1 MVALILISCGQKS
14 KDNPTENSSMMS
26 QDKNQIII
34 DGKLAKN
41 IDSLLLEEMN
51 LGFSGTVSV
60 IVNGKNILQNGYGW
74 TDSLKTTAIT
84 PLTGF
89 YLASTTKGLTGVTT
103 LIAQQNGG
111 IKTTDPLS
119 KIDSETS
126 EEFANITI
134 RQMLTH
140 TSGLSDEYETFGAT
154 QRDENIQLIYK
165 TPLGE
170 EGDFNYTGAGYW
182 LTAALIEKT
191 AKIPYEEYVKDN
203 IFRTAGMTNSNFW
216 FELDED
222 DQKKYAQK
230 LEKFP
235 PNEIPPNWG
244 FRASSGVITNIIDL
258 QRYFTALISG
268 KLLNDGSLEEL
279 FGPHVTLGSGI
290 GIGYGWFTT
299 KTSRETTEIW
309 SRGGEGF
316 GHNSAIRWFREENAI
331 ILILT
336 NCGQIEGKDY
346 EANKTVS
353 DKIEKLMFEKAHNTE

>member
-1 MVALILISCGQKS
+1 MMALFLISCSQKT
-14 KDNPTENSSMMS
+14 KDNSTENSSMMS
-26 QDKNQIII
+26 QDENQIII
-34 DGKLAKN
+34 DGNLAKN
-41 IDSLLLEEMN
+41 IDSLLREEMN

-89 YLASTTKGLTGVTT
+89 YLASTTKGLTGVAT
-103 LIAQQNGG
+103 LIAQQNGV

-165 TPLGE
+165 TPLGK

-191 AKIPYEEYVKDN
+191 AEIPYEEYVKDN
-203 IFRTAGMTNSNFW
+203 IFRTAKMTNSDFW

-222 DQKKYAQK
+222 NKKKYAQK
-230 LEKFP
+230 LKKFP
-235 PNEIPPNWG
+235 PNEVPPNWG

-268 KLLNDGSLEEL
+268 KLLNDESLEEL
-279 FGPHVTLGSGI
+279 FGAHLTLGSGI

-299 KTSRETTEIW
+299 KTSRKTTEIW

-316 GHNSAIRWFREENAI
+316 GHNSAIRWFREENVI

-336 NCGQIEGKDY
+336 NCGQIEGEDY

-353 DKIEKLMFEKAHNTE
+353 DKIEKLLFEKDNIK